1 MSKLITRNLK
11 LHPGRFVYRGES
23 LSQWTENLRLLVC
36 KIERTHRTLEE
47 RSKILTKYNYCCAKC
62 DEKLDEMKYDLDHI
76 KPLCDNGED
85 ELENLQPLCLPCHAE
100 KCASERRSIY
110 GKTMYSELNID
121 VLDGLM
127 DAPKPKQIY
136 FGDNTKNCLEL
147 DITKCRRR
155 ALERSYFEFPEAS
168 VLDNIE
174 NIYWS
179 RL

>member
-1 MSKLITRNLK
+1 MYK
-11 LHPGRFVYRGES
+11 GES

-36 KIERTHRTLEE
+36 KIERTPRTFEE
-47 RSKILTKYNYCCAKC
+47 RDKVLTKYNYCCANC
-62 DEKLDEMKYDLDHI
+62 DEKLDTMKYDLDHI

-127 DAPKPKQIY
+127 DAPKPRQIY

-155 ALERSYFEFPEAS
+155 ALERSHYDFQKLVFWT
-168 VLDNIE
+168 
-174 NIYWS
+174 IYKHIPVKPLTLHTS
-179 RL
+179 MQVRLT